1 MIMFYQEDPPNH
13 SKKSKC
19 IASSLKSAFTNF
31 PSFRAKLPQTEE
43 PVVNF
48 HQEDE
53 IFVSTIISKYLES
66 KSKRKSSNDNII
78 IGADLRSFFYLAT
91 VSRPPVAISGGGD
104 AEEYFSATGCLLSR
118 CSSASAG
125 TTTFDDAF
133 VSAKTRLSR
142 CSSLDTNTNIVSN
155 DFQDFDRRRS
165 IIAELIQY
173 CEGWPF
179 GLCRKAILLPPLP
192 KSPADSWSW
201 IKSSGRI
208 VK

>member
-1 MIMFYQEDPPNH
+1 MIMFYQEDPPNQ

-19 IASSLKSAFTNF
+19 IASSIKYAFTNF

-43 PVVNF
+43 PVINF
-48 HQEDE
+48 HREDE
-53 IFVSTIISKYLES
+53 IFISTIISKYLES
-66 KSKRKSSNDNII
+66 KSKRKSSNNNII
-78 IGADLRSFFYLAT
+78 IAADHRSFFYLAT
-91 VSRPPVAISGGGD
+91 VSPPALAFSGGGD
-104 AEEYFSATGCLLSR
+104 AEEYFSATGRLLSR
-118 CSSASAG
+118 CSSAG

-133 VSAKTRLSR
+133 ASAKTRLSR
-142 CSSLDTNTNIVSN
+142 CSSLDMNTNISTN

-165 IIAELIQY
+165 IIAELIQC

-179 GLCRKAILLPPLP
+179 GLCRKTILLPPLP